1 MLKDLQRLRRPSYL
15 VDTPRSTIDTTVLFS
30 VVVAGVMVLAAV
42 VVLSTV
48 LPMLSSTLW
57 GPGERLLEEAPVQPV
72 VIPPEFWTTM
82 LEFHREMQAM
92 RAAMREQGV

>member
-1 MLKDLQRLRRPSYL
+1 MQRLGRPAYL
-15 VDTPRSTIDTTVLFS
+15 VNTRRIDTTVLFS
-30 VVVAGVMVLAAV
+30 VVVAGVMVLGAV

-57 GPGERLLEEAPVQPV
+57 GPGERLMDQREQPQV

-92 RAAMREQGV
+92 RAAMTESK